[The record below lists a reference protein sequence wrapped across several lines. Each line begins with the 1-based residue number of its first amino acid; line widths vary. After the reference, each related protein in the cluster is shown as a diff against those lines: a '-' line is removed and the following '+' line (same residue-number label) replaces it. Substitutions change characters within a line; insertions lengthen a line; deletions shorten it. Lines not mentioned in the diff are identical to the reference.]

1 MRRDKS
7 KRNSRSAAVRE
18 PQTDS
23 DAKRQYA
30 RVLNAEHFGARL
42 FDVDYLSSSDG
53 LEGKIIVNTIFGRFS
68 FVYERKELLAN
79 VTHFLKKEMNT
90 TVIKKLYK
98 KALGGI
104 DSYNEEAFDLF
115 ERRIAL
121 KMEVLPYHLVQ
132 QILYAF
138 VSKGE
143 TKEVFVSKEKSANR
157 KLWDSLARFYGQSLK
172 QEWIDLKPG
181 PSVVTSKKKR
191 TQMLAFYDAMLPICQ
206 SAKSIYI
213 RNRKGDWRSAVVK
226 KHQNLNKDDMENL
239 IRMKPSEVAHLITGK
254 HFKKIIGRDLHGE
267 AEVKRQLVFARN
279 EAKARVRKSQ
289 EVSWSNEEYFA
300 GE

>member
-7 KRNSRSAAVRE
+7 KRNSRVAAVRE
-18 PQTDS
+18 QRTDS
-23 DAKRQYA
+23 GARRQYA
-30 RVLNAEHFGARL
+30 RVLNAGHFGARL
-42 FDVDYLSSSDG
+42 LDVDYLNSSDG
-53 LEGKIIVNTIFGRFS
+53 LEGKIMVNTIFGRFS

-98 KALGGI
+98 KELGGI
-104 DSYNEEAFDLF
+104 DSYSDDACDMF

-132 QILYAF
+132 QILYAL
-138 VSKGE
+138 VSKGG

-172 QEWIDLKPG
+172 REWIDLKPG
-181 PSVVTSKKKR
+181 PSVVTSKKER
-191 TQMLAFYDAMLPICQ
+191 TQMLVFYDTMLPICQ

-226 KHQNLNKDDMENL
+226 RHQNLNKDDMENL

-279 EAKARVRKSQ
+279 EAKERVRKSQ